1 MQETQPLRSTAYTLS
16 GMLVLGF
23 VDNTIPFLSAE
34 TGLWLFQALRSAM
47 VVPLLALAALLGLG
61 VLRAR
66 RPGPVLARNFFTATA
81 LLIYFGC
88 LAFLPIGVVVAGL
101 FTAPIFVLLI
111 SVLFRGQR
119 VGPFR
124 WVAVAVGFAGALLI
138 VWPDEGGLTIL
149 SIFPVVAGL
158 FYAVG
163 AVATRAWCEGED
175 ALVMVLGY
183 FVILGIYGALGVLA
197 LTLWPQAAPSGPAGW
212 LLRGW
217 VLPDASVL
225 FWTFVQALGS
235 VLGVVCL
242 TRGYQLGE
250 ASFVAINEYSL
261 IVFAAVFAWF
271 LWGQVVGPAEIAGMA
286 LIVGSGTVIA
296 LRSRAAQVVGPDP
309 MRPEP

>member
-1 MQETQPLRSTAYTLS
+1 
-16 GMLVLGF
+16 MLVLGL
-23 VDNTIPFLSAE
+23 VDNTIPLLSSD
-34 TGLWLFQALRSAM
+34 TGLWLFHLLRSMM
-47 VVPLLALAALLGLG
+47 VVPILAVAVALGLG
-61 VLRAR
+61 VMRAR
-66 RPGPVLARNFFTATA
+66 NPGAVLARNFFTGTA

-124 WVAVAVGFAGALLI
+124 WVAVAAGFAGALLI
-138 VWPDEGGLTIL
+138 VWPEEGGLSIL
-149 SIFPVVAGL
+149 SVLPVLAGM

-175 ALVMVLGY
+175 ALAMVLGY
-183 FVILGIYGALGVLA
+183 FLILGLYGALGVLA
-197 LTLWPQAAPSGPAGW
+197 LTIWPQAAPAGADGW

-217 VLPDASVL
+217 VAPDAGVL
-225 FWTFVQALGS
+225 FWCFVQAFGS
-235 VLGVVCL
+235 VVGVVCL

-261 IVFAAVFAWF
+261 IVFAALFAWI
-271 LWGQVVGPAEIAGMA
+271 LWGQVVGPVEIAGMA
-286 LIVGSGTVIA
+286 LIVASGAVIA
-296 LRSRAAQVVGPDP
+296 LRSRAAQVTAPDP
-309 MRPEP
+309 VRPAP

>member
-1 MQETQPLRSTAYTLS
+1 MQDTQPLRSTAFTLS
-16 GMLVLGF
+16 GMLILGF
-23 VDNTIPFLSAE
+23 VDNTIPLLSAD
-34 TGLWLFQALRSAM
+34 TGLWLFHALRSSM

-66 RPGPVLARNFFTATA
+66 NPGAVLARNFFTATA

-124 WVAVAVGFAGALLI
+124 WFAVAAGFAGVLLI
-138 VWPDEGGLTIL
+138 VWPDGGGLTIL
-149 SIFPVVAGL
+149 SIFPVVAGM

-183 FVILGIYGALGVLA
+183 FLILGVYGALGVLG
-197 LTLWPQAAPSGPAGW
+197 LTIWPQVAPPGPEGW

-217 VLPDASVL
+217 VAPDAGVL
-225 FWTFVQALGS
+225 FWTFVQAFGS
-235 VLGVVCL
+235 VVGVVCL

-261 IVFAAVFAWF
+261 ILFAAVFAWIM
-271 LWGQVVGPAEIAGMA
+271 WGQVVGPVEIAGMA
-286 LIVGSGTVIA
+286 LIVASGVLIA
-296 LRSRAAQVVGPDP
+296 LRSRAAQIASPDP
-309 MRPEP
+309 MRPAP

>member
-1 MQETQPLRSTAYTLS
+1 MQDTQPLRSTAFTLS
-16 GMLVLGF
+16 GMLVLGL
-23 VDNTIPFLSAE
+23 VDNTIPFLSSD
-34 TGLWLFQALRSAM
+34 TGLWLFHLLRSAM
-47 VVPLLALAALLGLG
+47 VVPLLVLAVVLGLG

-66 RPGPVLARNFFTATA
+66 RPAAVLARNFFTGTA

-101 FTAPIFVLLI
+101 FTAPIFVVLI
-111 SVLFRGQR
+111 SVLVRRQK

-124 WVAVAVGFAGALLI
+124 WGAVMAGFAGVLLI
-138 VWPDEGGLTIL
+138 VWPRGDGLSIL
-149 SIFPVVAGL
+149 SILPVVAGL

-183 FVILGIYGALGVLA
+183 FLILGVYGALGVLA
-197 LTLWPQAAPSGPAGW
+197 LTIWPQAAPPGADGW

-217 VLPDASVL
+217 VVPDAGVL
-225 FWTFVQALGS
+225 FWCFVQAFGS
-235 VLGVVCL
+235 VVGVVCL

-261 IVFAAVFAWF
+261 ILFAAVFAWI
-271 LWGQVVGPAEIAGMA
+271 LWGQVVGPVEIAGMA
-286 LIVGSGTVIA
+286 LIVASGAVIA
-296 LRSRAAQVVGPDP
+296 LRSRAAQVTAPDP
-309 MRPEP
+309 VRPAP